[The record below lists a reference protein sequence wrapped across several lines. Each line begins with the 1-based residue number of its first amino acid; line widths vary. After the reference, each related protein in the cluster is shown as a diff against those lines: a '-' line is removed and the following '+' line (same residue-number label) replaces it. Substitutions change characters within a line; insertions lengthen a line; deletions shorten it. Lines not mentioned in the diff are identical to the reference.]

1 MISKIFKRV
10 YNFLFFFSCS
20 KNFMSSRLTPIPP
33 LCETIIIQPKVMSVW
48 IFMFLR
54 GTNIILLFY
63 FGFKKIKI
71 KVFYPDL
78 RCLFTASF
86 SCPREHE
93 SGGSFMIIFIHERYH
108 GLVLGLCVLCQFGV
122 LMLIVSVFSQV
133 GPGLVSFLVSF
144 CLGLCVLGTLQHFGR
159 RIPLVCGFW
168 SQEFVGLG
176 GVEQLLYAECPL
188 FLP

>member
-1 MISKIFKRV
+1 MVTKFHDLFFVETMPILTRITETSILKIQKVSMISKIFKRV

-108 GLVLGLCVLCQFGV
+108 GLVLGLCVLC
-122 LMLIVSVFSQV
+122 
-133 GPGLVSFLVSF
+133 
-144 CLGLCVLGTLQHFGR
+144 
-159 RIPLVCGFW
+159 
-168 SQEFVGLG
+168 
-176 GVEQLLYAECPL
+176 
-188 FLP
+188 